1 MFTRT
6 TNARNSLSRIT
17 DAVTIRMAVK
27 VNACEIS
34 SSVEAGRGVLTVVGE
49 VDLSVSE
56 RLDAAIDAALEACA
70 TDAELVL
77 DLGGVEFLDSAGL
90 RSLLRGA
97 KAAAAVDV
105 RFAVLPSPAVTRVLE
120 MACVAPEVLGV
131 RDAGNATAAP

>member
-1 MFTRT
+1 MTQT
-6 TNARNSLSRIT
+6 TNT
-17 DAVTIRMAVK
+17 VTIKMAVK

-56 RLDAAIDAALEACA
+56 RLDSAIDAALEACA

-97 KAAAAVDV
+97 KAASAVDV
-105 RFAVLPSPAVTRVLE
+105 RYAVVPSPAVTRVLE
-120 MACVAPEVLGV
+120 MACVAPEILGV
-131 RDAGNATAAP
+131 RDAGSATTAR